1 MFLHKIFIKL
11 GPVWNATLNPNF
23 CISFLIFGPV
33 LGTQGMGNYLF
44 FVSVIIIII
53 IITIIIVIIVINIII
68 ILFKVVLQA
77 WLVANKKQ

>member
-53 IITIIIVIIVINIII
+53 ITIIIVIIVINIII

-77 WLVANKKQ
+77 WLVAKKKQ

>member
-53 IITIIIVIIVINIII
+53 ITIIIVIIVINIII

>member
-1 MFLHKIFIKL
+1 MFLHQIFIKL

-53 IITIIIVIIVINIII
+53 ITIIIVIIVINIII

>member
-44 FVSVIIIII
+44 FVSVIIII
-53 IITIIIVIIVINIII
+53 TIIIVIIVINIII
-68 ILFKVVLQA
+68 TLFKVVLQA
-77 WLVANKKQ
+77 WLIANKKQ

>member
-53 IITIIIVIIVINIII
+53 ITIIIVIIVVNIII